1 MTMVSEQT
9 RKTLWRQKWW
19 VLAFCIFIFILVD
32 HSAIHDY
39 SACAESPC
47 SSQTTLD
54 IAGMSFLA
62 PTGLYSA
69 FVTMPSN
76 YQDRFADSISF
87 QSGLLYFA
95 QTHAVVED
103 DLDLSIKQFVTPED
117 ERFFLAS
124 TFIIHKI
131 RVLFS
136 LPLWIF
142 IYWLLFIR
150 LRQAIKHKAI
160 YYPVIVLLS
169 VTFVLF
175 GLLLKFEIGG
185 GLDVTWNY
193 VLGIP
198 EKTREPG

>member
-1 MTMVSEQT
+1 MISEQT

-32 HSAIHDY
+32 HAVVHSTY
-39 SACAESPC
+39 CESSPC
-47 SSQTTLD
+47 SSYPTLA
-54 IAGMSFLA
+54 IRGISLVS

-69 FVTMPSN
+69 GIMMPTN
-76 YQDRFADSISF
+76 YTDRYSEGIYFHG
-87 QSGLLYFA
+87 GLIYQA
-95 QTHAVVED
+95 GVHAVVED

-124 TFIIHKI
+124 TFIIHKA

-136 LPLWIF
+136 FPLWIF

-150 LRQAIKHKAI
+150 LRQVIKRKAI
-160 YYPVIVLLS
+160 YYPAIVLLS
-169 VTFVLF
+169 VAFILF
-175 GLLLKFEIGG
+175 GLLLKLDIGG
-185 GLDVTWNY
+185 GRDVTWNY

-198 EKTREPG
+198 EKEPDNWPG